1 MDRFEESERF
11 MSSLSSNRS
20 LLDHF
25 SALRDPREGWRVLYP
40 LPEILLLVLCATLS
54 GMEDFVEIRLW
65 GEQRIDF
72 LRRLLPFDRG
82 LPAHDTLND
91 VVSALDA
98 ELFKTL
104 FANWVGSLREAAPDL
119 IAIDGKT
126 SRRTHARA
134 KGREPL
140 HLVSAWAARQR
151 LVLGQEA
158 VDRKSNEIV
167 AIPLLLERLELAG
180 ALVTIDAMGTQTDIA
195 EKIVGRG
202 GDYLL
207 ALKANRP
214 VLHRD
219 VVAFFDDPAAD
230 MLEPEHNTTDG
241 DHGRVEER

>member
-91 VVSALDA
+91 VVNALDA

-151 LVLGQEA
+151 LVL
-158 VDRKSNEIV
+158 
-167 AIPLLLERLELAG
+167 
-180 ALVTIDAMGTQTDIA
+180 TW
-195 EKIVGRG
+195 GRSCQG
-202 GDYLL
+202 LYLL
-207 ALKANRP
+207 RHGGCP
-214 VLHRD
+214 VFRIAGVSPVSGRSDCSLVQPHIRSP
-219 VVAFFDDPAAD
+219 FGTAA
-230 MLEPEHNTTDG
+230 P
-241 DHGRVEER
+241 